1 MMNKKVFGIKISTII
16 SVLVCLIAAILFW
29 TMANL
34 PESVFEACSDV
45 VEPVIEGVRY
55 V

>member
-1 MMNKKVFGIKISTII
+1 MMNKKVFGIKISTIV

-29 TMANL
+29 IMANMS
-34 PESVFEACSDV
+34 ENQITIYSDLV
-45 VEPVIEGVRY
+45 RPLIEGVRY

>member
-1 MMNKKVFGIKISTII
+1 MNKKIFGIKISTII
-16 SVLVCLIAAILFW
+16 SAVVCLIAAILFW

-34 PESVFEACSDV
+34 PESFISLHSAFIS
-45 VEPVIEGVRY
+45 PVIEGVRY